1 MNKTNLAKTNLAMK
15 KKLSMLSLL
24 GGIAILIMGAVIL
37 SSCEGPEGPMGP
49 GGTDGTD
56 GIDGTDG
63 TDGVDGNVTCLVC
76 HSVESKEAIASEFAA
91 SQHASGSIAVAYA
104 GGRSSCAE
112 CHSHEGFLEFAR
124 TGDVANNFTNPSA
137 WECATCHDLHTTF
150 EEGDYAFRY
159 GDAVTLVADETVV
172 LDEGNNNTCIN
183 CHQSRRVVA
192 AYDNKTENDTIT
204 RKFTG
209 DDIAVYTTA
218 AVGPAGSI
226 TLDQSGA
233 EDTLVVVFDI
243 PVATHA
249 YISSTHAGPHHG
261 PQANVWSG
269 DAAGTVDGTPYAP
282 HAPGCVSCHMGPGSG
297 HSFWPVEANC
307 AECHSSDKLPG
318 LDATADRLED
328 IALALAAKHAVHIDD
343 SWESGDD
350 LFGAVHPV
358 YASLAR
364 ADFNAW
370 WDFTL
375 VMEDRSFG
383 AHNPTYVNTLLTG
396 IETTLGL

>member
-1 MNKTNLAKTNLAMK
+1 MK
-15 KKLSMLSLL
+15 KKISIVTLL
-24 GGIAILIMGAVIL
+24 GAFAIMIAGALIM
-37 SSCEGPEGPMGP
+37 SSCEGPTGPAGSN
-49 GGTDGTD
+49 GTDGTA
-56 GIDGTDG
+56 GTDG
-63 TDGVDGNVTCLVC
+63 TDGVDGNVTCLEC
-76 HSVESKEAIASEFAA
+76 HNVDDQAKIASEFAG
-91 SQHASGSIAVAYA
+91 SQHSSGAIAVDYA
-104 GGRSSCAE
+104 GGRASCAE
-112 CHSHEGFLEFAR
+112 CHSHEGYLEFAR
-124 TGDVANNFTNPSA
+124 TGDVANDIANPSA
-137 WECATCHDLHTTF
+137 WECQTCHELHTDF
-150 EEGDYAFRY
+150 EAGDYAIRL
-159 GDAVTLVADETVV
+159 GDPVTLYADEAIE
-172 LDEGNNNTCIN
+172 LDGGINNTCIN

-192 AYDNKTENDTIT
+192 AYDDETEDVTNT

-233 EDTLVVVFDI
+233 TDTLVVVFDV
-243 PVATHA
+243 PLATHA

-269 DAAGTVDGTPYAP
+269 QAAGVVDGTAYAP
-282 HAPGCVSCHMGPGSG
+282 HADGCVVCHMGPESG
-297 HSFWPVEANC
+297 HSFWPVEGNC
-307 AECHSSDKLPG
+307 AVCHSSDKLPG
-318 LDATADRLED
+318 LDATADRLEA

-343 SWESGDD
+343 SWETGDA

-375 VMEDRSFG
+375 VMEDRSKG
-383 AHNPTYVNTLLTG
+383 AHNPVYVNTLLTG
-396 IETTLGL
+396 IETQLGL

>member
-1 MNKTNLAKTNLAMK
+1 MK

-49 GGTDGTD
+49 AGADGTD
-56 GIDGTDG
+56 GINGTDG

-76 HSVESKEAIASEFAA
+76 HTAANMETIKFEFSA
-91 SQHASGSIAVAYA
+91 SQHSSGAIAVDYA

-112 CHSHEGFLEFAR
+112 CHSHEGFVEFAS
-124 TGDVANNFTNPSA
+124 TGGVANNITNPSA
-137 WECATCHDLHTTF
+137 WRCGTCHDVHTNF
-150 EEGDYAFRY
+150 DEGDYALRDN
-159 GDAVTLVADETVV
+159 DAVVLYADDQVT

-183 CHQSRRVVA
+183 CHQSRRTVL
-192 AYDNKTENDTIT
+192 AYDDEVADTTYT
-204 RKFTG
+204 RKFTDE

-226 TLDQSGA
+226 TLDQSGTT
-233 EDTLVVVFDI
+233 DTLVVVFDI

-261 PQANVWSG
+261 PQANLWQGIV
-269 DAAGTVDGTPYAP
+269 AGTVDGTGYTN
-282 HAPGCVSCHMGPGSG
+282 HAGGCVECHMGSESG
-297 HSFWPVEANC
+297 HTFTPESATC
-307 AECHSSDKLPG
+307 IACHADQSDKG
-318 LDATADRLED
+318 DDLDAIAERLED
-328 IALALAAKHAVHIDD
+328 IALALAALHAVHIDD
-343 SWESGDD
+343 EWESGDA

-358 YASLAR
+358 YASLPR
-364 ADFNAW
+364 DVFNAW

-375 VMEDRSFG
+375 VMEDRSMS
-383 AHNPTYVNTLLTG
+383 AHNPTYVETLLDG
-396 IETTLGL
+396 VETTLGL

>member
-1 MNKTNLAKTNLAMK
+1 MK

-24 GGIAILIMGAVIL
+24 GGIAILIVGAVIL
-37 SSCEGPEGPMGP
+37 SSCEGPAGA
-49 GGTDGTD
+49 DGTNGQDGAAGADGAD
-56 GIDGTDG
+56 GI
-63 TDGVDGNVTCLVC
+63 DGNVTCLAC
-76 HSVESKEAIASEFAA
+76 HNDDNQAKVASEFAA

-104 GGRSSCAE
+104 GGRASCAE
-112 CHSHEGFLEFAR
+112 CHSHEGYLEFAR
-124 TGDVANNFTNPSA
+124 TGDVANNFTNPSP
-137 WECATCHDLHTTF
+137 WVCQTCHDFHTDF
-150 EEGDYAFRY
+150 ESGDYAIRL
-159 GDAVTLVADETVV
+159 GDAVTLMADETEVV
-172 LDEGNNNTCIN
+172 DGGINNTCIN

-192 AYDNKTENDTIT
+192 AYDDEIVDTTYT

-218 AVGPAGSI
+218 AVGPAGTI

-233 EDTLVVVFDI
+233 TDTLVVVFDI

-269 DAAGTVDGTPYAP
+269 QAAGTVDGTTYAP
-282 HAPGCVSCHMGPGSG
+282 HAPGCVSCHMGPDSG
-297 HSFWPVEANC
+297 HTFEPVEGNC
-307 AECHSSDKLPG
+307 AECHSADKLPG
-318 LDATADRLED
+318 LDATADRLEA
-328 IALALAAKHAVHIDD
+328 IALELAAMHAVHIDD
-343 SWESGDD
+343 SWESGDA

-383 AHNPTYVNTLLTG
+383 AHNPVYVNTLLDG
-396 IETTLGL
+396 IETTLGLGL

>member
-1 MNKTNLAKTNLAMK
+1 
-15 KKLSMLSLL
+15 MLSLL
-24 GGIAILIMGAVIL
+24 GAIAILIGGAIIL
-37 SSCEGPEGPMGP
+37 SSCEGPAGLD
-49 GGTDGTD
+49 GTDGADGTD

-76 HSVESKEAIASEFAA
+76 HNVESKEAIASEFAA

-104 GGRSSCAE
+104 GGRSSCAQ

-124 TGDVANNFTNPSA
+124 TGDVANNFTSPSP
-137 WECATCHDLHTTF
+137 WECSTCHDLHTDF
-150 EEGDYAFRY
+150 EGTDYAFRD
-159 GDAVTLVADETVV
+159 GDAVTFVADATVT

-183 CHQSRRVVA
+183 CHQSRRTVA
-192 AYDNKTENDTIT
+192 GYDNKTENDTIT

-209 DDIAVYTTA
+209 EDIAVYTTA
-218 AVGPAGSI
+218 AVGPTGSI
-226 TLDQSGA
+226 TLDETGTV
-233 EDTLVVVFDI
+233 DTLVVVFDV

-269 DAAGTVDGTPYAP
+269 QAAGVVDGTAYGP
-282 HAPGCVSCHMGPGSG
+282 HAPGCVSCHMGPESG
-297 HSFWPVEANC
+297 HTFHPVEDNC
-307 AECHSSDKLPG
+307 AVCHSSPKLPG

-328 IALALAAKHAVHIDD
+328 IALELEVIHAIHIDE
-343 SWESGDD
+343 SWESGDP
-350 LFGAVHPV
+350 LFGAAHPV

-364 ADFNAW
+364 DDFNAW
-370 WDFTL
+370 WDFMVVL
-375 VMEDRSFG
+375 EDRSKG
-383 AHNPTYVNTLLTG
+383 AHNPVYVNTLLTG